1 MDVSLEMMPVYGT
14 KPKVGLSPT
23 SPQWDEGYN
32 GSFSNGRLSYVSPY
46 DTDGSALVSSDSH
59 VSFSENEKDRASR
72 C

>member
-1 MDVSLEMMPVYGT
+1 MEVSLEIMPVYGT

-32 GSFSNGRLSYVSPY
+32 DGFRDRQPGYISPY
-46 DTDGSALVSSDSH
+46 DTDGPALVSSDSH
-59 VSFSENEKDRASR
+59 VSFAKNKKDRASR